1 MPPHFARVWHHK
13 KVSAA
18 TKKFPRRQKFFSS
31 PRLTNR
37 IFSGIIRAQSVGE
50 ATAEDT
56 DCCRKMKE
64 TSFAGMN
71 RLHRDKV
78 QHNTVTSPCEA
89 KARTKYFF
97 RIFSAH
103 PPMCG
108 FFYGFFYGFF
118 HGIGAL
124 WTVIKVDF
132 TKKTLRTEKTGGFF
146 RAPKSDCGS
155 FSRDRRPGFVFRAA
169 VFPTKTAAFFS
180 ALRSPKS
187 GKIKS

>member
-1 MPPHFARVWHHK
+1 MQGFGIIKKSLPPQ
-13 KVSAA
+13 
-18 TKKFPRRQKFFSS
+18 KKFPRRQKIFSS

-108 FFYGFFYGFF
+108 FFYG
-118 HGIGAL
+118 IGAL

-132 TKKTLRTEKTGGFF
+132 TKKTPKTEKTGGFF

-155 FSRDRRPGFVFRAA
+155 FQESAVRALSFA
-169 VFPTKTAAFFS
+169 PPFS
-180 ALRSPKS
+180 S
-187 GKIKS
+187 GKRRRFFRRSAPRNPEK

>member
-1 MPPHFARVWHHK
+1 MQGFGIIKKSLPPQ
-13 KVSAA
+13 
-18 TKKFPRRQKFFSS
+18 KKFPRRQKIFSS

-108 FFYGFFYGFF
+108 FFYG
-118 HGIGAL
+118 IGAL

-132 TKKTLRTEKTGGFF
+132 TKKTPKTEKTGGFF

-169 VFPTKTAAFFS
+169 VFVGKTAAFFS